1 MEFLYDFLGSMLVGK
16 GSVETYCAKAKD
28 ILVYGTFIAFLAQI
42 ALSQIA
48 YYVLGSK
55 LPIEMSASNLGQ

>member
-28 ILVYGTFIAFLAQI
+28 ILVYGTFIAFLALI
-42 ALSQIA
+42 TLS
-48 YYVLGSK
+48 
-55 LPIEMSASNLGQ
+55 